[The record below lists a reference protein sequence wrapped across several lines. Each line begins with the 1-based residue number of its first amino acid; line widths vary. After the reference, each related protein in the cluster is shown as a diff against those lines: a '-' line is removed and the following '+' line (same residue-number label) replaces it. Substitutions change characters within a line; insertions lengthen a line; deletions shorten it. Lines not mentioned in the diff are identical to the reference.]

1 MSEKYDNVIVG
12 AGAGGVAMALFLAQA
27 GGKTLI
33 IEKASSPGGALGS
46 FYHKGYRLDAG
57 FHFAGALQNGGIFDD
72 ILKMFGI
79 RDKINPIFLDKNTA
93 NKFHFTKSGKTVNF
107 PYGLERLKKSLK
119 EQFKTETTAIDKYF
133 SDIDSIVRR
142 TPTLRLETLHLTP
155 EIIPEDSITFQS
167 YLKSITDNPLLRE
180 SLNALVMCHGSAPS
194 EISLADNA
202 RLCQGFYESICTLED
217 GGSSLVNAFLDE
229 LKKYNVE
236 IICSDEIVELADI
249 KEKKVGRLILKSG
262 REIEPGVTVF
272 TINPQSVIDLLP
284 KNSFPPAFFKR
295 VENFESTP
303 GFFTVFA
310 SLDNKVHPEDAGSIT
325 SLYPIDDIDTLS
337 LPGWHKPGALAI
349 MHSKSGKENIV
360 TAFEP
365 IYWDRVSQWSDSVI
379 GSRPP
384 EYYEWKN
391 KKTEEILNRISS
403 CFPSYKN
410 KLNHITSATPLTYRD
425 YLNHYN
431 GAAYGIKQ
439 KINQFNLIGQLRVR
453 NIFVAGQSAIL
464 PGVLGTIM
472 ASLLVAKNIIG
483 PEKFIQ
489 QIQQQK
495 KNS

>member
-310 SLDNKVHPEDAGSIT
+310 SLDNKVHPEDVGSIT

-365 IYWDRVSQWSDSVI
+365 IYWDRVSQWSDSAI
-379 GSRPP
+379 ASRPP